1 MGIENYVIAREPDV
15 PGTEV
20 RDLRASDST
29 DEIQIRT
36 PQFWDTCVAQ
46 SLCVVTARERIAD
59 RLVGIGFLVGNFR
72 HAELV
77 DMTVHPD
84 ARRNGI
90 GRELQ
95 QERLAFAKEHDITY
109 VSLTWD
115 TSKPW
120 LQPFYLSNGF
130 VPVDFA
136 MWHEDSLGR
145 TTAASTKPSS
155 DS

>member
-1 MGIENYVIAREPDV
+1 VGIENYVIAREPNV
-15 PGTEV
+15 PGAEV
-20 RDLRASDST
+20 CELRASDST

-36 PQFWDTCVAQ
+36 PEFWDTCVSQ
-46 SLCVVTARERIAD
+46 SLCVVTARELFAD

-90 GRELQ
+90 GRALQ
-95 QERLAFAKEHDITY
+95 QERLAFAQENDITY

-120 LQPFYLSNGF
+120 LHPFYVSNGF
-130 VPVDFA
+130 RDVDFA
-136 MWHEDSLGR
+136 MWHEDSLAR
-145 TTAASTKPSS
+145 TTAAAST
-155 DS
+155 D